1 MADIAYSSGSGGR
14 TVADVDDQHVSSARA
29 SDTAPEPMDD
39 AQFAITVKQALD
51 DAVDYIDGYVAR
63 QRANA
68 TSYYRGDLFGNEEPG
83 RSQIVMTEV
92 RDTVLAMLPSLLRIF
107 TTSEQAVTFEPRTKE
122 KIEQAEQATDYVN
135 YILYTDNSGF
145 SILYDAMKDALVRK
159 SGVLK
164 WRWDEDVEI
173 AEYEFENLTDGQ
185 LQQVITTEDVEVL
198 EQKSKPD
205 PNAAPPSMSAGL
217 PAPPPLPG
225 PPPGP
230 GGPPQGPPGAPPPQ
244 GIPMPPGMM
253 PPGPAASAMPPPM
266 GGPAPGGPAGP
277 PPGMMMP
284 PPGPPPPPP
293 MLHDIRVR
301 RRYRKERVTV
311 ECVPTEELLVSRDG
325 RDLDHCL
332 LVAHRSLKTYSDLV
346 KMGYTADQ
354 LDNMSGLGDVFMWNV
369 EAVTRNPAINAF
381 NQMPS
386 SNDGSATKVVY
397 NECYVLIDKDGDGIA
412 ERRKVCMVGNT
423 VLHDEV
429 VNEVPFAILCPDPE
443 PHMII
448 GNSVADQTMD
458 LQLLKSNV
466 VRNTLDSLAQ
476 SIHPR
481 TGVVEGQVNM
491 DDVMNVE
498 TGAII
503 RMRAPGMVQEY
514 STTFVG
520 QQAMPIIAWLD
531 EVKATRTGVVP
542 ASAGLDPDVLQSTTK
557 AGVDATVQGAQERT
571 EMTARLFAENGIKRL
586 MKGILRLV
594 CRHQDKPR
602 MIRLRGKWF
611 ECDPRSWDADMDV
624 IVHVALGRGTDADR
638 LQALA
643 LIATKQ
649 EAMLAMGGMTNP
661 IAPADAYH
669 NTLSRMTE
677 IMGYKNADEFF
688 PPINMQAIQQQLA
701 QQPQKPDPNM
711 LVAQAQM
718 AKVQGELQTKQ
729 AQLQL
734 DQQRAQMDAQQQQ
747 IDAQQKSAQQQID
760 AQLKREQMQMDDQ
773 LKRDQMKLDAVIR
786 LQGLELQYGT
796 ATSSSNVEAELD
808 QANLLADVAKH
819 RERLV
824 METHA
829 DLAKHA
835 MTMDQKNHAAELMA
849 AAKREQPS
857 GGAAAQ

>member
-1 MADIAYSSGSGGR
+1 MADIAYSTGSGY
-14 TVADVDDQHVSSARA
+14 DDSPDLKDNSPPAPDA
-29 SDTAPEPMDD
+29 SPEAMDEE
-39 AQFAITVKQALD
+39 QFRSTVKQALD

-68 TSYYRGDLFGNEEPG
+68 TAYYRGDLFGNEEAG

-107 TTSEQAVTFEPRTKE
+107 TSSEQAVSFEPRTVE
-122 KIEQAEQATDYVN
+122 KVDEAEQATDVVN
-135 YILYTDNSGF
+135 YILYNDNPGF

-164 WRWDEDVEI
+164 WRWDEDIEI
-173 AEYEFENLTDGQ
+173 AEYEFTDLSDGQ
-185 LQQVITTEDVEVL
+185 FQIVTTDPDVEVL
-198 EQKSKPD
+198 SQSSKP
-205 PNAAPPSMSAGL
+205 APMPPPQMLQGPS
-217 PAPPPLPG
+217 APPPLQG
-225 PPPGP
+225 PAQGP
-230 GGPPQGPPGAPPPQ
+230 GGPPQGPPGAPPQ
-244 GIPMPPGMM
+244 GMPPGPPPPPPGMAPPPGMM
-253 PPGPAASAMPPPM
+253 PPGGPPP
-266 GGPAPGGPAGP
+266 GGA
-277 PPGMMMP
+277 PPGMMMPQGP

-293 MLHDIRVR
+293 MLHDVKVR
-301 RRYRKERVTV
+301 RRRKKGRVKV
-311 ECVPTEELLVSRDG
+311 ECVPVEELLVSRDG
-325 RDLDHCL
+325 RDLDNCL

-346 KMGYTADQ
+346 KMGYDPEQ
-354 LDNMSGLGDVFMWNV
+354 LDDLSDGIGDTFMWNI
-369 EAVTRNPAINAF
+369 EATTRNPALNAF
-381 NQMPS
+381 NQLPNT
-386 SNDGSATKVVY
+386 NDESATKVVY

-412 ERRKVCMVGNT
+412 ERRRVCMVGNT

-429 VNEVPFAILCPDPE
+429 VEDPVPMAILCPDPE
-443 PHMII
+443 PHMVI

-481 TGVVEGQVNM
+481 TWFVEGQCNV
-491 DDVMNVE
+491 DDILNVE
-498 TGAII
+498 TGAAI
-503 RMRAPGMVQEY
+503 RLRAPGMAGEFN
-514 STTFVG
+514 STFVG
-520 QQAMPIIAWLD
+520 QGAMPIIAWLD
-531 EVKATRTGVVP
+531 EVKAKRTGVVP

-571 EMTARLFAENGIKRL
+571 EMTARLFAENGVKRM
-586 MKGILRLV
+586 MKGILKLI

-602 MIRLRGKWF
+602 TMRLRGKWT
-611 ECDPRSWDADMDV
+611 EVDPRSWDADMDV

-661 IAPADAYH
+661 VAPANCYH
-669 NTLSRMTE
+669 NTLARMTE
-677 IMGYKNADEFF
+677 IMGYKNTDEFF
-688 PPINMQAIQQQLA
+688 PPLNMQAIAQQLA

-718 AKVQGELQTKQ
+718 QKVQGELQMKQ
-729 AQLQL
+729 QQLQL
-734 DQQRAQMDAQQQQ
+734 DTQRAQMDAQQ
-747 IDAQQKSAQQQID
+747 AQMDNQVKLQQQQID

-773 LKRDQMKLDAVIR
+773 RQRDQARLDAVLK

-796 ATSSSNVEAELD
+796 ATTSSDVEAELGR
-808 QANLLADVAKH
+808 ANLLADIAKH
-819 RERLV
+819 REKLT

-829 DLAKHA
+829 DLTKHA
-835 MTMDQKNHAAELMA
+835 MTMEQKNHAAELMA
-849 AAKREQPS
+849 AAKREQPN
-857 GGAAAQ
+857 GGTAAQ